1 MADRKP
7 KTNKNPWDF
16 HLMEGM
22 VDSHFHSA
30 VMRQKGMDTHFILK
44 HALSSGLS
52 GGIDIGL
59 TPDDFPERSAASAP
73 FPGIHL
79 SAGCY
84 PSDVEKKTVHE
95 LITGLKDLL
104 VQEKEIAAI
113 GEIGLDWHWN
123 YGTRQ
128 AQKELFKEQ
137 LVLAKEFNLPVI
149 IHNREADS
157 DVLDILSSI
166 HLPRGGILHC
176 FSSDYN
182 TAKKILD
189 RGFLISFAGNLTYK
203 RNVELR
209 DTAMKVPIDRILM
222 ETDSPY
228 LSPQKRRGS
237 LNHPGHIGYT
247 YESMAAIKNM
257 EIHKLI
263 QQIKSN
269 FNGLFS
275 ISEE

>member
-1 MADRKP
+1 MSDNRPEAIHQQ
-7 KTNKNPWDF
+7 WDF
-16 HLMEGM
+16 HLMRGM
-22 VDSHFHSA
+22 IDSHFHGA
-30 VMRQKGMDTHFILK
+30 VMRQKGMDTRFILK

-52 GGIDIGL
+52 GAIDIGL
-59 TPDDFPERSAASAP
+59 TPDDFPERSAASAL
-73 FPGIHL
+73 FPEVLL

-84 PSDVEKKTVHE
+84 PSEVEKKPAGK
-95 LITGLKDLL
+95 LLSSLKDLL
-104 VQEKEIAAI
+104 IHKKKIAAV
-113 GEIGLDWHWN
+113 GEIGLDWHWD

-128 AQKELFKEQ
+128 AQKELFTEQ

-149 IHNREADS
+149 IHNRDADS
-157 DVLDILSSI
+157 DILDILTSI

-176 FSSDYN
+176 FSSDYQ

-203 RNVELR
+203 GNKELR
-209 DTAMKVPIDRILM
+209 DTAMKIPLDRILL

-228 LSPQKRRGS
+228 LSPQKRRGT

-247 YESMAAIKNM
+247 YESLAAIKNM

-263 QQIKSN
+263 QQVKSN
-269 FNGLFS
+269 FIGLFS
-275 ISEE
+275 INGE

>member
-1 MADRKP
+1 MPDNRSE
-7 KTNKNPWDF
+7 TIHQQWDF
-16 HLMEGM
+16 YLMRGM
-22 VDSHFHSA
+22 IDSHFHGA
-30 VMRQKGMDTHFILK
+30 VMRKKGMDTHFILK
-44 HALSSGLS
+44 QAIKEGLI

-59 TPDDFPERSAASAP
+59 TPDDFPERSAALKL
-73 FPGIHL
+73 FPSILL

-84 PSDVEKKTVHE
+84 PSEVEKKTVRE
-95 LITGLKDLL
+95 LVSSLKDLL

-203 RNVELR
+203 RNAELR

-237 LNHPGHIGYT
+237 LNHPGHIGYI
-247 YESMAAIKNM
+247 YETVAAVKNM